1 MWDHWPI
8 GWLNS
13 QASDWK
19 PGSPYSYSF
28 GSIGQFFVPE
38 GKPYTSFVD
47 DYFGNSQ
54 DMELNRW
61 TARRVFYVLI
71 GTARDWNDI
80 RRIGRNWL
88 DKGATSPSPRALPIS
103 NSEQAVY
110 EKGTG
115 TFLAETW
122 ADWARATPDTA
133 GGGTTHFSRLRLL
146 PGRMYQSSL
155 FVLVHARVQFV
166 GVRIRVATTTSF
178 AGKRDLSRSETC
190 AFVSCADRKSQR
202 LSQACKM
209 RMSFQFSVTA
219 GGFAVREPACRAAC
233 KV

>member
-1 MWDHWPI
+1 MYSDRGYEIYWGENGKVRRRGDDATLTAISQSPGRALVMPFREKLLFAVLGDASGFLARRSVLVDHCTPGVKSGCEWGQGMWDHWPI

-61 TARRVFYVLI
+61 TARRVFYVLL

-80 RRIGRNWL
+80 RRIGRKWL
-88 DKGATSPSPRALPIS
+88 DKGTNCTSLRALPIS
-103 NSEQAVY
+103 NSEQ
-110 EKGTG
+110 GC
-115 TFLAETW
+115 
-122 ADWARATPDTA
+122 P
-133 GGGTTHFSRLRLL
+133 RLRECQISAWQ
-146 PGRMYQSSL
+146 R
-155 FVLVHARVQFV
+155 ARF
-166 GVRIRVATTTSF
+166 
-178 AGKRDLSRSETC
+178 
-190 AFVSCADRKSQR
+190 RKS
-202 LSQACKM
+202 
-209 RMSFQFSVTA
+209 
-219 GGFAVREPACRAAC
+219 
-233 KV
+233 